1 MADQRIKPGPIITKS
16 NNPNIHQIMKT
27 TTLKNAFLAA
37 MLAFGTV
44 TAQAQVYPTAI
55 GSATT
60 NANPYFYAGKLS
72 MTFRTS
78 SGLEQNYVGTAT
90 TIKPYSALTAGHC
103 VYDSSMGWMR
113 RATFERARYYSTSAS
128 RNTVTRAWVIGGYTS
143 NAGSDGSNSYTG
155 FSYDAGA
162 VVCSTRPGGG
172 GYAGWSTNTSL
183 LTGTAYNMSLGYGA
197 EYHNGLE
204 MLRSAPTR
212 GFTRGTGAF
221 YTNTSYRIEG
231 GMSGGPVFA
240 RSGTTWYVCAINV
253 AGTGLLAGVR
263 ALDSATTGL
272 IQNNLQ

>member
-1 MADQRIKPGPIITKS
+1 
-16 NNPNIHQIMKT
+16 MKT
-27 TTLKNAFLAA
+27 STLKTAFLAA
-37 MLAFGTV
+37 LFACGTL

-60 NANPYFYAGKLS
+60 NSNPYYYAGKLN

-78 SGLEQNYVGTAT
+78 YGAELNYVGSAT

-103 VYDSSMGWMR
+103 VYESSMGWIR

-143 NAGSDGSNSYTG
+143 NAGSNGANTYTG

-162 VVCSTRPGGG
+162 VVCSARPAGG
-172 GYAGWSTNTSL
+172 GYAGWSTNTAL

-197 EYHNGLE
+197 EFHNGQE
-204 MLRSAPTR
+204 MLRSAPSR

-253 AGTGLLAGVR
+253 AGNGLLAGVR
-263 ALDSATTGL
+263 ALDGATTGL